1 MAGFNEDIR
10 VKLPALTHLTRIGY
24 TYRSLHGLHLDTET
38 NIDTETLRRKLREF
52 NADLSDQEITL
63 FIGKIRVMLS
73 NEDLGREFYE
83 KILSN
88 KTYTVINYDNPG
100 NNVWEC
106 VTEMPCENGG
116 ESFRPDITLLI
127 NGLPLVFIEVKMP
140 NNHGGIL
147 QEYHRMNETRIPNSK
162 FRRFLNL
169 TQLMIFS
176 DNKHYD
182 FTTQVPVQGAFYGC
196 RAEKQMV
203 FNVFREESPDFLRD
217 FSYAPLKEDVE
228 KFILK
233 DTNYPTINASPEY
246 NTNKAYDTPTNSILT
261 SLCSRERLLYL
272 LRFGFVYLDYID
284 SDTHKHVLQKHVM
297 RYPQLF
303 GTQAIRQRLS
313 EGIQSGIIWHTQGSG
328 KTALSYFATRV
339 LTDYYKRKN
348 IVPKFYFFVDRLDLM
363 EQATSEFSNRGLKVI
378 NVETRDELMA
388 TFETT
393 TAQQGN
399 TGQSEIIVVNIQK
412 LKDSD
417 GKVNVQQYA
426 VNIQRIYFLD
436 EAHRDYNPKGS
447 FLARLF
453 ESDPKAIRLA
463 LTGTPLIGEENKSRD
478 VFGEYI
484 STYYYNRSIEDGFTK
499 KILREDIETSYR
511 LRLQEVWNHL
521 EETIK
526 VRKEDVKRDKI
537 LENER
542 YVEALLDYIIDDF
555 KLWRVQQGDKTLAGM
570 IVCETNPQAREM
582 FRQFKERGDCG
593 LTAELILHDFYD
605 KETRKGIYEDFKKHG
620 HPDLLI
626 VNAMLLTG
634 FDAHR
639 LKRLYLGRKLKDHN
653 LLQALT
659 RVNRPYK
666 QMQYGYV
673 VDFADI
679 QQNFND
685 INDAYAQEL
694 NQFSTPEQGQQS
706 IVNTVLV
713 SEMEIKEKMQEVQ
726 EVLFDYTAHNAEI
739 FAQELEEVD
748 DRDKLLQIRRK
759 LEVAKAVWNEVRTI
773 GDDSLKE
780 LAQRMQPGDVQNLL
794 KAVNARIDNINLKNV
809 FSHEQEVSGMIN
821 EALATIDFKFRKR
834 GENELEIGSDIKD
847 EMKQKRL
854 LLSTEMQE
862 CIDQDDEEYI
872 SLTKIIQEHFANKK
886 FEVGSMSEAKEEI
899 GFMDMCMERIRR
911 INRANANL
919 QAKYHGDSK
928 YVRAHKKIRR
938 HEQKFGQTMLSEKE
952 IVQCEAL
959 NRIKEA
965 IDLLITNRKELV
977 FNEPDFNAQVIGAVA
992 RCLHE
997 IELKAKPDD
1006 RRYVAGVLAGEYL
1019 REFNVIK

>member
-1 MAGFNEDIR
+1 MAGFSEDTR
-10 VKLPALTHLTRIGY
+10 VKIPALTHLTRIGY
-24 TYRSLHGLHLDTET
+24 TYRPLHSLHLDPET
-38 NIDTETLRRKLREF
+38 NIDIDTFGRKLHEL
-52 NADLSDQEITL
+52 NPGVSDKETEL
-63 FIGKIRVMLS
+63 FIGKIRVML
-73 NEDLGREFYE
+73 NNDDLGREFYE

-88 KTYTVINYDNPG
+88 KTYNIIDYDNPK

-140 NNHGGIL
+140 NNRGGML
-147 QEYHRMNETRIPNSK
+147 QEYHRMNDTRFPNSK

-182 FTTQVPVQGAFYGC
+182 FSTQVPVQGAFYGC

-203 FNVFREESPDFLRD
+203 FNVFREESNEFIANFP
-217 FSYAPLKEDVE
+217 YAPLKDEVED
-228 KFILK
+228 FILK
-233 DTNYPTINASPEY
+233 DTNYTVIKASPEY
-246 NTNKAYDTPTNSILT
+246 KTNKGCDTPTNSILT

-284 SDTHKHVLQKHVM
+284 TDTHKHVLQKHVM

-313 EGIQSGIIWHTQGSG
+313 EGVQSGIIWHTQGSG

-363 EQATSEFSNRGLKVI
+363 EQATNEFSNRGLKVI

-393 TAQQGN
+393 TAQQGS

-412 LKDSD
+412 LKDGD
-417 GKVNVQQYA
+417 GRVNVQQYA
-426 VNIQRIYFLD
+426 VNIQRVYFLD

-463 LTGTPLIGEENKSRD
+463 LTGTPLIGDELKSRD
-478 VFGEYI
+478 VFGNYI

-526 VRKEDVKRDKI
+526 VKKEDVRKELI
-537 LENER
+537 LENGR
-542 YVEALLDYIIDDF
+542 YVSALLDYIIDDF
-555 KLWRVQQGDKTLAGM
+555 KRWRIQQGDPTLAGM
-570 IVCETNPQAREM
+570 IVCETNAQAREM
-582 FRQFKERGDCG
+582 FQQLKGRGNCG
-593 LTAELILHDFYD
+593 VTAELILHDYYD
-605 KETRKGIYEDFKKHG
+605 KEIRKGIYEDFKKHG
-620 HPDLLI
+620 HPDILI

-706 IVNTVLV
+706 VVNTVMV
-713 SEMEIKEKMQEVQ
+713 SEAEVREKMADVR
-726 EVLFDYTAHNAEI
+726 EVLFDYTTQNAEV
-739 FAQELEEVD
+739 FSQELEEIE
-748 DRDKLLQIRRK
+748 DRDKLLQIRHK
-759 LEVAKAVWNEVRTI
+759 LEVAKAVWNEVRTM
-773 GDDSLKE
+773 GDDNLKE

-794 KAVNARIDNINLKNV
+794 KAVNARIDNVNLKNA

-834 GENELEIGSDIKD
+834 GENEMEIGSDIKD
-847 EMKQKRL
+847 QMKQARIN
-854 LLSTEMQE
+854 LSNEMQE
-862 CIDQDDEEYI
+862 CIDPDDEEYI
-872 SLTKIIQEHFANKK
+872 SLTKIIQEHFAKKK

-899 GFMDMCMERIRR
+899 GFMETCMERIRR

-928 YVRAHKKIRR
+928 YVRIHKRIRR
-938 HEQKFGQTMLSEKE
+938 HEQKFEKTVLSEKE
-952 IVQCEAL
+952 VQQCEAL
-959 NRIKEA
+959 NRIKET
-965 IDLLITNRKELV
+965 IDILVSNQKEML
-977 FNEPDFNAQVIGAVA
+977 FNEEYFNAQVIGAVA
-992 RCLHE
+992 KCLRD
-997 IELKAKPDD
+997 IDLRAKPDD
-1006 RRYVAGVLAGEYL
+1006 RRYVAGILAGEYL